1 MTTWRHL
8 CGAESAVVGCSA
20 AVVDG
25 VEYVATHARNGD
37 VQVLANDWRHSECR
51 KGPKSVQVGG
61 LFILNT
67 SGQIQSL
74 SDDNDN
80 VGTPKTVYKVPI
92 CPRGN
97 LLISRLT

>member
-1 MTTWRHL
+1 M
-8 CGAESAVVGCSA
+8 
-20 AVVDG
+20 
-25 VEYVATHARNGD
+25 
-37 VQVLANDWRHSECR
+37 
-51 KGPKSVQVGG
+51 QVGG

-80 VGTPKTVYKVPI
+80 VCTPETVYKVPI

-97 LLISRLT
+97 LLYKQIYLTTDPKVTLQGYIGDLKWLLYK